1 MRYIE
6 FHNIS
11 DFDPR
16 AIFDCG
22 QCFRWVPGEDGLYCG
37 VAGGRFGRME
47 YVDGTLRIHGAS
59 EEDRQFWQKYLD
71 LDRDYGKIKQQLQG
85 IDQFLD
91 RAIEFGSGIR
101 ILNQEFFET
110 LISFILSA
118 NNNIP
123 RIRGCVEHT
132 AQYYGQ
138 EKDGY
143 FTFPDCEALSTA
155 TEEAL
160 SEKLHAGYR
169 CRYIVNTCRRMCENP
184 VTAEELG
191 AMSLSDARKT
201 LCTYMGVGPKVAD
214 CILLFT
220 GARSDVFPVDVWVKR
235 VMEELYFGRSATV
248 KEIDAFAAEH
258 FGKMCGFAQQYL
270 FYYARE
276 HMQELR
282 NMI

>member
-6 FHNIS
+6 FHNIR

-47 YVDGTLRIHGAS
+47 YEDGTLRIHGAS
-59 EEDRQFWQKYLD
+59 EKDRQFWRKYLD

-123 RIRGCVEHT
+123 RIRGCIEHT

-143 FTFPDCEALSTA
+143 FTFPDCEALSEA

-169 CRYIVNTCRRMCENP
+169 CRYIVNTCRRMRENP